1 MKVEKVE
8 LELNKDNREFF
19 FGSFFLQ
26 QDGEQGES
34 KGKVKWDF
42 WGQMVQRFSFLIE
55 VIQVRVSYARVEL
68 QQEVWFGQLVLSG

>member
-19 FGSFFLQ
+19 SGSFLSQ

-34 KGKVKWDF
+34 KGKAKWDP
-42 WGQMVQRFSFLIE
+42 WG
-55 VIQVRVSYARVEL
+55 
-68 QQEVWFGQLVLSG
+68 